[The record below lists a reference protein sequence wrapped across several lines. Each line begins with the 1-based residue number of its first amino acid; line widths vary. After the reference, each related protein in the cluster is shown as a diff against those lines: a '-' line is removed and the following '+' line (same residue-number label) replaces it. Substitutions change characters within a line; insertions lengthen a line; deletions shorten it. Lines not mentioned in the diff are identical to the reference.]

1 VNTSSDHSG
10 ATPILIVPYVWIGDF
25 VRSHSVVKVLNA
37 RWPHR
42 PIDLITSSLCAP
54 LLDYMPG
61 VRQGIVCDLPRG
73 QLPIGRYL
81 ALGRRLRAEHYGT
94 ALIMLRTWKAALA
107 PFLAGIPERTG
118 FVGELRF
125 GLINDLRWGERR
137 LKRMI
142 DCMGVLALPRGAKPP
157 VEWPLPEIAVQADE
171 IAKWLERRGLATPPR
186 PLVAL
191 APGAVGPGKRWA
203 SASYAELA
211 RRLTTAGIGVWVLGG
226 PNEAPFAREIVAAGG
241 EHARDLT
248 GNDLRDA
255 IIALAA
261 VDAAVSNDSGL
272 MHVAAAIGVP
282 TVALFGPT
290 DPRLWGPLNPLA
302 AAIEPPSDRP
312 CPRCGRRNCD
322 DVRHRDVDE
331 ITVDRVFDAVS
342 KTLVSRK

>member
-1 VNTSSDHSG
+1 MNNSSDHPDAS
-10 ATPILIVPYVWIGDF
+10 PVLIVPYMWIGDF
-25 VRSHSVVKVLNA
+25 VRCHSVVRLLQA

-61 VRQGIVCDLPRG
+61 ARQGIVCDLPRG

-94 ALIMLRTWKAALA
+94 ALVMLRTWKAALA

-142 DCMGVLALPRGAKPP
+142 DCMGVLALPKGAQPP
-157 VEWPLPEIAVQADE
+157 AEWPLPEIVVRADE
-171 IAKWLERRGLATPPR
+171 IAKWLERRGLASPPR

-211 RRLTTAGIGVWVLGG
+211 RRLTVAGIGVWVLGG

-272 MHVAAAIGVP
+272 MHIAAAIGVP

-312 CPRCGRRNCD
+312 CPRCGRRSCD

-331 ITVDRVFDAVS
+331 ITVDRVFDAIS
-342 KTLVSRK
+342 TTLVARK

>member
-1 VNTSSDHSG
+1 M
-10 ATPILIVPYVWIGDF
+10 WIGDF
-25 VRSHSVVKVLNA
+25 VRCHSVVKVLKA
-37 RWPHR
+37 RWPAR

-73 QLPIGRYL
+73 RLPIGRYV
-81 ALGRRLRAEHYGT
+81 ALGRRLTAERYGT
-94 ALIMLRTWKAALA
+94 ALIMLRTWKSALA

-118 FVGELRF
+118 FVGEVRF

-142 DCMGVLALPRGAKPP
+142 DCMGTLALPKGTKPP
-157 VEWPLPEIAVQADE
+157 PEWPLPEIVVPADA
-171 IAKWLERRGLATPPR
+171 IGRWLERRALAAPPR

-203 SASYAELA
+203 SQSYAELA
-211 RRLTTAGIGVWVLGG
+211 RRLTAAGIGVWVLGG
-226 PNEAPFAREIVAAGG
+226 PNEASFAREIVAAGG
-241 EHARDLT
+241 ESARDLT

-255 IIALAA
+255 AIALAA

-312 CPRCGRRNCD
+312 CPRCAKPNCD

-342 KTLVSRK
+342 RTLAPRK

>member
-1 VNTSSDHSG
+1 VNNSSNHPETS
-10 ATPILIVPYVWIGDF
+10 PILIVPYVWIGDF
-25 VRSHSVVKVLNA
+25 VRCHSVVTLLKT

-73 QLPIGRYL
+73 RLPIDRYL
-81 ALGRRLRAEHYGT
+81 ALGRRLKAERYGT
-94 ALIMLRTWKAALA
+94 ALIMLRTWKSALA

-118 FVGELRF
+118 FFGELRL

-142 DCMGVLALPRGAKPP
+142 DCMGTLALPKSATLPP
-157 VEWPLPEIAVQADE
+157 EWPLPEIVVPPEETAR
-171 IAKWLERRGLATPPR
+171 WLERRALAVPPR

-203 SASYAELA
+203 SRSFAELA
-211 RRLTTAGIGVWVLGG
+211 RRLTAAGIGVWVLGG
-226 PNEAPFAREIVAAGG
+226 PNEAPFAREIVAAAGDR
-241 EHARDLT
+241 ARDLT

-255 IIALAA
+255 VIALAA

-312 CPRCGRRNCD
+312 CPRCARRNCD

-342 KTLVSRK
+342 KALAPRK